1 MSISNDAGPSAL
13 AGIRVIELSHE
24 RSCFAAKLLADMGA
38 DVITVEPPAGS
49 PTRHYEPFVGDVP
62 DSDRSLYWWH
72 YNTSKRGMTL
82 DLESERG
89 RELFLELA
97 ASADFV
103 IEAEDPG
110 RMEALGLDYP
120 DLARQKPDLIVASI
134 TPFGRD
140 TEKPDAQ
147 STDLTVL
154 AGGGPVWSCGYDD
167 HSLPPVRGGG
177 NQGYQTACHYAVMS
191 LLTALLYRDVS
202 GEGQHIDVSMHAA
215 ANVTTEMG
223 SYCWLVNESTVQ
235 RQTGRHAMDTA
246 TMPVQRR
253 CADGRYVTTGMPP
266 RTPKENAGLHR
277 WLVDLGLEDQ
287 LPEAIFLQRGAE
299 KAAIDFS
306 LIGED
311 DETTAI
317 VAAGREALAL
327 IADHVSAYEFFIG
340 AQEIGLAIGIIYAP
354 EEMID
359 DPHFRQRGFACEIEH
374 PELGRTVTYP
384 GAPYR
389 FEKSPWHISRR
400 APRLG
405 EHDGEI
411 LAELGIDA
419 EGLAALRRD
428 GVIV

>member
-1 MSISNDAGPSAL
+1 LKPSDDAGTSVL
-13 AGIRVIELSHE
+13 TGIRVIELSHE

-38 DVITVEPPAGS
+38 DVITVEPPNGS
-49 PTRHYEPFVGDVP
+49 LMRRYEPFVGDVP
-62 DSDRSLYWWH
+62 DPEHSLYWWH

-82 DLESERG
+82 DLERQRG
-89 RELFLELA
+89 RELFIELA

-110 RMEALGLDYP
+110 RMAALGLDYP
-120 DLARQKPDLIVASI
+120 DLARQNSGLIVASI

-140 TEKPDAQ
+140 TLKPDAQ

-167 HSLPPVRGGG
+167 HSIPPVRGGG

-191 LLTALLYRDVS
+191 LLTALLYRDLS

-215 ANVTTEMG
+215 ANVTTEMA
-223 SYCWLVNESTVQ
+223 SYCWLVKESTVQ
-235 RQTGRHAMDTA
+235 RQTGRHAVDVV

-266 RTPKENAGLHR
+266 RSPKENGGLYQ
-277 WLVDLGLEDQ
+277 WLVELGLESQ
-287 LPEAIFLQRGAE
+287 LPEAIFLQRAAE
-299 KAAIDFS
+299 KGTVDLS

-317 VAAGREALAL
+317 AAAGREALTL

-340 AQEIGLAIGIIYAP
+340 TQEIGLATGIIYSP

-359 DPHFRQRGFACEIEH
+359 DPHFRARGFACDVEH
-374 PELGRTVTYP
+374 PELERTVTYP

-389 FEKSPWHISRR
+389 FEKSPWRISRR

-405 EHDGEI
+405 EHDDEI

-419 EGLAALRRD
+419 EAIAALRSD